1 MVEITVF
8 IRELTVFIR
17 ELTVFIRELTV
28 FIRELTGIFYIILFI
43 TVFNYLCVMELQK
56 IPSEKKIKQHNTIT
70 SGRYDFSACQ
80 LDVLFMLLASLD
92 QSDASNKKYNIRVK
106 DIELITGRKW
116 SYNQVKDSNADMM
129 CRVFEIVSER
139 NNLMQINLF
148 SSIEYLSG
156 TGSFD
161 VVINEP
167 ARPYFFDL
175 KNNFT
180 LLELKSVL
188 GCTSKHAKRLYSLA
202 CQWRGTGGHTYSIGE
217 LKEMLG
223 LKDPK
228 GKEPEQYAMIS
239 NFQKYVLDVAKK
251 QINEHTDIVFD
262 YELLKTRGRSFDTI
276 KLFCGFSKQKIQLE
290 IDFKGD
296 IDKQKKNGE
305 LLRKIANIQA
315 IGIRDDLAELW
326 AVKYWKQFVEEKN
339 NLLEATQKGKVIDNK
354 PAYLAGIFKK
364 KGYL

>member
-1 MVEITVF
+1 
-8 IRELTVFIR
+8 
-17 ELTVFIRELTV
+17 
-28 FIRELTGIFYIILFI
+28 
-43 TVFNYLCVMELQK
+43 MELQK
-56 IPSEKKIKQHNTIT
+56 SPSEKKIKQHNTIT

-92 QSDASNKKYNIRVK
+92 ESDELGKEYHIRVK

-116 SYNQVKDSNADMM
+116 NYQQLKEGNEGMM
-129 CRVFEIVSER
+129 SRVFEIQMPQGLR
-139 NNLMQINLF
+139 QIVLF
-148 SSIEYLSG
+148 TDVQYLDG
-156 TGSFD
+156 TGSFFMK
-161 VVINEP
+161 INDS

-188 GCTSKHAKRLYSLA
+188 GCSSKHAKRLYSLA

-228 GKEPEQYAMIS
+228 GKESEQYERV
-239 NFQKYVLDVAKK
+239 NDFQKYVLDVAKK
-251 QINEHTDIVFD
+251 QINEQTDIVFD
-262 YELLKTRGRSFDTI
+262 YELLKIRGRSFDTI
-276 KLFCGFSKQKIQLE
+276 KLFCGFAKPKLQME

-296 IDKQKKNGE
+296 IEQQKKNGE
-305 LLRKIANIQA
+305 LLQKIENIKA
-315 IGIRDDLAELW
+315 VGIREDLAELW

-339 NLLEATQKGKVIDNK
+339 KLLEVIQKGKIIDDRA
-354 PAYLAGIFKK
+354 AYLAGIFKK
-364 KGYL
+364 KGYV

>member
-1 MVEITVF
+1 
-8 IRELTVFIR
+8 
-17 ELTVFIRELTV
+17 
-28 FIRELTGIFYIILFI
+28 
-43 TVFNYLCVMELQK
+43 MELAQT
-56 IPSEKKIKQHNTIT
+56 STDALVKQHNAIT

-80 LDVLFMLLASLD
+80 LDIMFMLLANLKETD
-92 QSDASNKKYNIRVK
+92 EPNKRYNIRVK

-116 SYNQVKDSNADMM
+116 NYEQLKTNTEDLMG
-129 CRVFEIVSER
+129 RVYEIQLEKSFR
-139 NNLMQINLF
+139 QITLF
-148 SSIEYLSG
+148 SLVEYLDG

-161 VVINEP
+161 LVVNDY
-167 ARPYFFDL
+167 ARPYFFEL
-175 KNNFT
+175 KHGFT

-188 GCTSKHAKRLYSLA
+188 GCSSKHAKRLYSLA

-228 GKEPEQYAMIS
+228 GKEPEQYERV
-239 NFQKYVLDVAKK
+239 NDFQKYVLDVAKK
-251 QINEHTDIVFD
+251 QINEQTDIVFD
-262 YELLKTRGRSFDTI
+262 YELLKIRGRSFDTI
-276 KLFCGFSKQKIQLE
+276 KLFCGFAKPKLQME

-296 IDKQKKNGE
+296 IEQQKKNGE
-305 LLRKIANIQA
+305 LLQKIENIKA
-315 IGIRDDLAELW
+315 VGIREDLAELW

-339 NLLEATQKGKVIDNK
+339 NLLEAIQKGKVVDDK

>member
-1 MVEITVF
+1 MEI
-8 IRELTVFIR
+8 
-17 ELTVFIRELTV
+17 
-28 FIRELTGIFYIILFI
+28 
-43 TVFNYLCVMELQK
+43 QK
-56 IPSEKKIKQHNTIT
+56 SPSEKKIKQHNTIT

-80 LDVLFMLLASLD
+80 LDILFMLLATLD
-92 QSDASNKKYNIRVK
+92 ESDELGKEYHIRVR

-116 SYNQVKDSNADMM
+116 NYQQLREGTEDMM
-129 CRVFEIVSER
+129 SRVFEIQESR
-139 NNLMQINLF
+139 GLAQIVLF
-148 SSIEYLSG
+148 TKVQYLDG
-156 TGSFD
+156 TGSFYMK
-161 VVINEP
+161 INEE

-228 GKEPEQYAMIS
+228 GKEPEQYKQIGQ
-239 NFQKYVLDVAKK
+239 FKEKVLDIAKR

-262 YELLKTRGRSFDTI
+262 YELLKIRGRSFDTI
-276 KLFCGFSKQKIQLE
+276 KLFCGFSKPNLQLQLD

-296 IDKQKKNGE
+296 IEKQKKNGE
-305 LLRKIANIQA
+305 LLQKIANIQA
-315 IGIRDDLAELW
+315 VGIRDDLAELW

-339 NLLEATQKGKVIDNK
+339 KLLEAIQKGKIIDDRA
-354 PAYLAGIFKK
+354 AYLAGIFKK
-364 KGYL
+364 KGYV

>member
-1 MVEITVF
+1 
-8 IRELTVFIR
+8 
-17 ELTVFIRELTV
+17 
-28 FIRELTGIFYIILFI
+28 
-43 TVFNYLCVMELQK
+43 MELQK
-56 IPSEKKIKQHNTIT
+56 SPSEKKIKQHNTIT

-92 QSDASNKKYNIRVK
+92 ESDEVGKEYHIRVK

-116 SYNQVKDSNADMM
+116 NYQQLKDGNEGMM
-129 CRVFEIVSER
+129 SRVFEIQMEKGLR
-139 NNLMQINLF
+139 QIVLF
-148 SSIEYLSG
+148 TDVQYLDG
-156 TGSFD
+156 TGSFFMK
-161 VVINEP
+161 INES

-188 GCTSKHAKRLYSLA
+188 GCSSKHAKRLYSLA

-217 LKEMLG
+217 LKEILG
-223 LKDPK
+223 LKDHK
-228 GKEPEQYAMIS
+228 GKEPEQYKQIGQ
-239 NFQKYVLDVAKK
+239 FKYVLDVAKK

-262 YELLKTRGRSFDTI
+262 YELLKMRGRSFDTI
-276 KLFCGFSKQKIQLE
+276 KLFCGFTKPNLQLQLD

-305 LLRKIANIQA
+305 LLQKIANIQA

-326 AVKYWKQFVEEKN
+326 AVKYWKEFVEQKN
-339 NLLEATQKGKVIDNK
+339 NLLEAIQKGKIIEDK

>member
-1 MVEITVF
+1 
-8 IRELTVFIR
+8 
-17 ELTVFIRELTV
+17 
-28 FIRELTGIFYIILFI
+28 
-43 TVFNYLCVMELQK
+43 MELQK
-56 IPSEKKIKQHNTIT
+56 SPSEKKIKQHNAIT

-80 LDVLFMLLASLD
+80 LDVLFMLLASLNE
-92 QSDASNKKYNIRVK
+92 SDELGKEYHIRVK

-116 SYNQVKDSNADMM
+116 NYQQLKEGTEDMM
-129 CRVFEIVSER
+129 SRVFEIQETR
-139 NNLMQINLF
+139 GLAQIVLF
-148 SSIEYLSG
+148 TKVQYLDG
-156 TGSFD
+156 TGSFFMK
-161 VVINEP
+161 INEE

-228 GKEPEQYAMIS
+228 GKEPEQYKQIGQ
-239 NFQKYVLDVAKK
+239 FKDYVLDIAKR

-262 YELLKTRGRSFDTI
+262 YELLKMRGRSYDTI
-276 KLFCGFSKQKIQLE
+276 KLFCGFSKPNLQLQLD

-296 IDKQKKNGE
+296 IEKQKKNGE
-305 LLRKIANIQA
+305 LLQKITNIQA

-339 NLLEATQKGKVIDNK
+339 NLLEAIQKGKVIDDK

-364 KGYL
+364 KGYV

>member
-1 MVEITVF
+1 
-8 IRELTVFIR
+8 
-17 ELTVFIRELTV
+17 
-28 FIRELTGIFYIILFI
+28 
-43 TVFNYLCVMELQK
+43 MELQK
-56 IPSEKKIKQHNTIT
+56 TASEKKIKQHNTIT

-80 LDVLFMLLASLD
+80 LDILFMLLATLD
-92 QSDASNKKYNIRVK
+92 ESDELGKEYHIRVK

-116 SYNQVKDSNADMM
+116 NYQQLREGTEDMM
-129 CRVFEIVSER
+129 SRVFEIQESR
-139 NNLMQINLF
+139 GLAQIVLF
-148 SSIEYLSG
+148 TKVQYLDG
-156 TGSFD
+156 TGSFYMK
-161 VVINEP
+161 INEE

-217 LKEMLG
+217 LKEILG

-228 GKEPEQYAMIS
+228 GKEPEQYTKVSM
-239 NFQKYVLDVAKK
+239 FKKQVLDIAKR

-262 YELLKTRGRSFDTI
+262 YELLKIRGRSFDTI
-276 KLFCGFSKQKIQLE
+276 KLFCGFAKPKLQME
-290 IDFKGD
+290 IDFNGD
-296 IDKQKKNGE
+296 IEKQKKNGE
-305 LLRKIANIQA
+305 LLQKIANIKA
-315 IGIRDDLAELW
+315 VGIRDDLAELW

-339 NLLEATQKGKVIDNK
+339 KLLEAIQKGKIIDDRA
-354 PAYLAGIFKK
+354 AYLAGIFKK

>member
-1 MVEITVF
+1 
-8 IRELTVFIR
+8 
-17 ELTVFIRELTV
+17 
-28 FIRELTGIFYIILFI
+28 
-43 TVFNYLCVMELQK
+43 MELQK
-56 IPSEKKIKQHNTIT
+56 TASEKKIKQHNTIT

-80 LDVLFMLLASLD
+80 LDILFMLLATLD
-92 QSDASNKKYNIRVK
+92 ESDELGKEYHIRVK

-116 SYNQVKDSNADMM
+116 NYQQLREGTEDMM
-129 CRVFEIVSER
+129 SRVFEIQESR
-139 NNLMQINLF
+139 GLAQIVLF
-148 SSIEYLSG
+148 TKVQYLDG
-156 TGSFD
+156 TGSFYMK
-161 VVINEP
+161 INEE

-228 GKEPEQYAMIS
+228 GKEPEQYKQIGQ
-239 NFQKYVLDVAKK
+239 FKEKVLDIAKR

-262 YELLKTRGRSFDTI
+262 YELLKVRGRSFDTI
-276 KLFCGFSKQKIQLE
+276 KLFCGFSKPNLQLQLD

-296 IDKQKKNGE
+296 IEKQKKNGE
-305 LLRKIANIQA
+305 LLQKIANIQA
-315 IGIRDDLAELW
+315 VGIRDDLAELW

-339 NLLEATQKGKVIDNK
+339 KLLEAIQKGKIIDDRA
-354 PAYLAGIFKK
+354 AYLAGIFKK
-364 KGYL
+364 KGYV

>member
-1 MVEITVF
+1 
-8 IRELTVFIR
+8 
-17 ELTVFIRELTV
+17 
-28 FIRELTGIFYIILFI
+28 
-43 TVFNYLCVMELQK
+43 MELQK
-56 IPSEKKIKQHNTIT
+56 TPSEKRIKQHNTIT

-80 LDVLFMLLASLD
+80 LDILFMLLASLD
-92 QSDASNKKYNIRVK
+92 ESDEVSKQYYIRVK

-116 SYNQVKDSNADMM
+116 NYQQLREGTEDMM
-129 CRVFEIVSER
+129 SRVFEIQMPQGLR
-139 NNLMQINLF
+139 QIVLF
-148 SSIEYLSG
+148 TTVQYLDG
-156 TGSFD
+156 TGSFYMK
-161 VVINEP
+161 INED

-188 GCTSKHAKRLYSLA
+188 SCTSKHAKRLYSLA

-217 LKEMLG
+217 LKEILG

-228 GKEPEQYAMIS
+228 GKEPEQYTKVSM
-239 NFQKYVLDVAKK
+239 FKKQVLDIAKR

-262 YELLKTRGRSFDTI
+262 YELLKMRGRSFDTI
-276 KLFCGFSKQKIQLE
+276 KLFCGFSKPKLQLE

-296 IDKQKKNGE
+296 IEKQKKNGE
-305 LLRKIANIQA
+305 LLQKIANIKA
-315 IGIRDDLAELW
+315 VGIRDDLAELW

-339 NLLEATQKGKVIDNK
+339 KLLEAIQKGKIIDDRA
-354 PAYLAGIFKK
+354 AYLAGIFKK